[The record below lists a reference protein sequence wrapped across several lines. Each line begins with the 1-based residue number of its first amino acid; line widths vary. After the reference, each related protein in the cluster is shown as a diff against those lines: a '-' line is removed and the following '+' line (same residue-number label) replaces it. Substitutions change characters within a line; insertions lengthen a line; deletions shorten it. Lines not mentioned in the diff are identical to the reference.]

1 VNIVRSSCVLL
12 LIAAEA
18 WAGPG
23 AQESRVAVPGA
34 SLYVRTI
41 GHGTPVIV
49 LHGGPDFDTAYLL
62 PDLDRLADA
71 YRLIY
76 YDQRGRGRS
85 AAGVRAEDVT
95 LASELADLDA
105 VRRHFGLEAPAILGH
120 SFGTVLA
127 LEYALRYPGRQSK
140 LILLSP
146 APASAA
152 DVAVLRDY
160 YLRRIGAQMAKQREI
175 VAGAAYKAGDPG
187 AVQARY
193 RIHFRPAF
201 AAPAPYE
208 RLMAA
213 MGVAFREQGAAG
225 ILLARA
231 IEDRLY
237 VDTWQIAGYD
247 LHPKLRT
254 LDVPTLVT
262 WGEDDFIPL
271 DIAEH
276 AAAAIPGAKLVKLEH
291 CGHFTFI
298 ECPRATRAAVD
309 EFLRGRASA
318 SSPGE

>member
-1 VNIVRSSCVLL
+1 VNIVKAVCVLL
-12 LIAAEA
+12 VIAAEA
-18 WAGPG
+18 G
-23 AQESRVAVPGA
+23 AAPAASESRVDVPGA

-41 GHGTPVIV
+41 GHGEPVIV

-85 AAGVRAEDVT
+85 AAGVRAEDVS

-105 VRRHFGLEAPAILGH
+105 VRRHFRLDAPVILGH

-140 LILLSP
+140 LILMSP

-152 DVAVLRDY
+152 DVAVLREY
-160 YLRRIGAQMAKQREI
+160 YLRKIGAQMAKQREI
-175 VAGAAYKAGDPG
+175 VAGAAYKAGDPD
-187 AVQARY
+187 AVLARY

-201 AAPAPYE
+201 ATAAPYE

-213 MGVAFREQGAAG
+213 MGVAFREQGAGG
-225 ILLARA
+225 ILLAHA

-237 VDTWQIAGYD
+237 ADTWQMTDYD
-247 LHPKLRT
+247 LHPRLRT

-262 WGEDDFIPL
+262 WGAEDFIPVSV
-271 DIAEH
+271 AEH
-276 AAAAIPGAKLVKLEH
+276 AAGAIPGAKLVQLEH

-309 EFLRGRASA
+309 EFLHTARQR
-318 SSPGE
+318 

>member
-1 VNIVRSSCVLL
+1 MNTCKAACVLL
-12 LIAAEA
+12 LIAAEVG
-18 WAGPG
+18 AGP
-23 AQESRVAVPGA
+23 AAREARVDVPGA

-41 GHGTPVIV
+41 GHGEPVIV

-105 VRRHFGLEAPAILGH
+105 VRRHFGLDAPVILGH

-140 LILLSP
+140 LILMSP
-146 APASAA
+146 APASAV
-152 DVAVLRDY
+152 DVAALREY

-175 VAGAAYKAGDPG
+175 VAGAAYKAGDPD
-187 AVQARY
+187 AVIARY

-201 AAPAPYE
+201 ATAAPYE
-208 RLMAA
+208 RLMTT
-213 MGVAFREQGAAG
+213 MGTAFREQDAGG

-237 VDTWQIAGYD
+237 ADTWEIKDYD

-254 LDVPTLVT
+254 LAVPTLVT
-262 WGEDDFIPL
+262 WGDEDFIPSGV
-271 DIAEH
+271 AEH
-276 AAAAIPGAKLVKLEH
+276 AAAAIPGAKLVKLKR

-298 ECPRATRAAVD
+298 ECPRATRAAID
-309 EFLRGRASA
+309 EFLRAAHRR
-318 SSPGE
+318 

>member
-1 VNIVRSSCVLL
+1 MMNICKAGCVLL
-12 LIAAEA
+12 LIASGAG
-18 WAGPG
+18 AGP
-23 AQESRVAVPGA
+23 AAVESRVAVPGA

-41 GHGTPVIV
+41 GDGAPVIV

-95 LASELADLDA
+95 LASDLADLDA
-105 VRRHFGLEAPAILGH
+105 VRRHFELDAPVILGH

-127 LEYALRYPGRQSK
+127 LEYALRYPARQSK
-140 LILLSP
+140 LILMSP

-152 DVAVLRDY
+152 DVALLREY

-175 VAGAAYKAGDPG
+175 VAGAAYKAGAPD
-187 AVQARY
+187 AVHARY

-201 AAPAPYE
+201 AAAAPYE

-213 MGVAFREQGAAG
+213 MGVAFREQGARG

-237 VDTWQIAGYD
+237 VDTWEIRDYD
-247 LHPKLRT
+247 LHPQLRT
-254 LDVPTLVT
+254 LEVPTLVT
-262 WGEDDFIPL
+262 WGEEDFIPREV
-271 DIAEH
+271 AEH
-276 AAAAIPGAKLVKLEH
+276 AAAAIPGARLVKFER

-298 ECPRATRAAVD
+298 ECFGPTRAAID
-309 EFLRGRASA
+309 EFLRGAR
-318 SSPGE
+318 

>member
-1 VNIVRSSCVLL
+1 VNIVKAVCVLL
-12 LIAAEA
+12 VIIAAEA
-18 WAGPG
+18 GAGP
-23 AQESRVAVPGA
+23 AAHESRVDVPGA

-41 GHGTPVIV
+41 GHGEPVIV

-85 AAGVRAEDVT
+85 AARVRVEDVT

-105 VRRHFGLEAPAILGH
+105 VRRHFGLDAPVILGH

-127 LEYALRYPGRQSK
+127 LEYALRYPGRQAK
-140 LILLSP
+140 LILMSP

-152 DVAVLRDY
+152 DVAMLREY

-175 VAGAAYKAGDPG
+175 VAGAAYQAGDPD
-187 AVQARY
+187 AVLARY

-201 AAPAPYE
+201 AAAAPYE

-237 VDTWQIAGYD
+237 IDTWQVANYD
-247 LHPKLRT
+247 LHPRLRA
-254 LDVPTLVT
+254 LGVPTLVT
-262 WGEDDFIPL
+262 WGEEDFIPSGV
-271 DIAEH
+271 AEH
-276 AAAAIPGAKLVKLEH
+276 AAAAIPGAQLVKLEH

-298 ECPRATRAAVD
+298 ECPQATRAAID
-309 EFLRGRASA
+309 GFLRTTR
-318 SSPGE
+318 PR

>member
-1 VNIVRSSCVLL
+1 VNIVKAVCVLL
-12 LIAAEA
+12 VIAAEA
-18 WAGPG
+18 G
-23 AQESRVAVPGA
+23 AAPAASESRVDVPGA

-41 GHGTPVIV
+41 GHGEPVIV

-85 AAGVRAEDVT
+85 AAGVRAEDVS

-105 VRRHFGLEAPAILGH
+105 VRRHFELDAPVILGH

-140 LILLSP
+140 LILMSP

-152 DVAVLRDY
+152 DVAVLREY
-160 YLRRIGAQMAKQREI
+160 YLRKIGAQMAKQREI
-175 VAGAAYKAGDPG
+175 VAGAAYKAGDPD
-187 AVQARY
+187 AVLARY

-201 AAPAPYE
+201 ATAAPYE

-213 MGVAFREQGAAG
+213 MGVAFREQGAGG
-225 ILLARA
+225 ILLAHA

-237 VDTWQIAGYD
+237 ADTWQMTDYD
-247 LHPKLRT
+247 LHPRLRT

-262 WGEDDFIPL
+262 WGTEDFIPVGV
-271 DIAEH
+271 AEH
-276 AAAAIPGAKLVKLEH
+276 AAGAIPGAKLVKLEH

-309 EFLRGRASA
+309 EFLRTARQR
-318 SSPGE
+318 